1 MSLGLFR
8 QTTRRTSQL
17 VSASSLRGIR
27 ALHST
32 SSLKEHY
39 LDASPEL
46 FKNRIAQKDRLIL
59 VDFYAD
65 WCGPCKTI
73 SPILKKLTSE
83 LKTKEGNSIDL
94 ITVDTDSE
102 ESIPL
107 AAMHKIRALP
117 TVIAFKDGKPVDQF
131 VGAIPEESIKDFIA
145 KQ

>member
-1 MSLGLFR
+1 
-8 QTTRRTSQL
+8 
-17 VSASSLRGIR
+17 
-27 ALHST
+27 
-32 SSLKEHY
+32 

-83 LKTKEGNSIDL
+83 LKSKDGNPIDL

-131 VGAIPEESIKDFIA
+131 VGAIPEESIKEFIA